1 MEQTLPI
8 SFRNFIKEELG
19 SMMQELKKDFNDRI
33 DKLDISMKADLSSVK
48 TDVSSVKTDVST
60 LKTDVSTVN
69 GHLHVLN
76 VKTTKI

>member
-33 DKLDISMKADLSSVK
+33 DKLDISISA
-48 TDVSSVKTDVST
+48 VKTDVST